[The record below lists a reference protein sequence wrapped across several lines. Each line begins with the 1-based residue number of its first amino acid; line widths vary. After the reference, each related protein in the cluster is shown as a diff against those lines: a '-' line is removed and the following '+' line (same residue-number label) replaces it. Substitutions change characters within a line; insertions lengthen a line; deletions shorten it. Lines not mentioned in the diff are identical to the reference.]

1 MALSKRERLRQ
12 AWNEAVAAYEDDPSP
27 INQRVVDKL
36 RDEYLD
42 VIHEP
47 IGEEYIA
54 QQNGEAHD
62 RARG

>member
-27 INQRVVDKL
+27 VNQRVVDKL

-42 VIHEP
+42 AIHGP

-54 QQNGEAHD
+54 QQDG
-62 RARG
+62 GGT